1 MEDTLAE
8 DLPSMLTRQSIAE
21 NHLEKADL
29 LLYAAPLQG
38 YTEAEWRHYHA
49 EMFGGVDAYYIPFM
63 RVEKGSVRNKDMRE
77 ITSPL
82 NPAAIPTV
90 PQVLVHDSGEL
101 RILADA
107 IVAAGHRAI
116 DINMGCPFAPQ
127 VKHGRGSALLASPA
141 VLESLAGEMRERY
154 ADVRFSVK
162 MRLGVTDASQWRD
175 AIGIINAMPLTHV
188 TVHPRTAVQQYEGEL
203 AMEEFAALIEESAH
217 PVVFNG
223 NILSPKDIDSLT
235 QAYPRLQGIMVG
247 RGLLT
252 RPSLFAEWRSGE
264 EWDSTRQLRT
274 VMALHDAIYESYRT
288 RLCGDAQLLSKIKP
302 FWDYHAEAIGH
313 KAAKAIKKATSVQ
326 KYEAAVAT
334 IR

>member
-1 MEDTLAE
+1 M
-8 DLPSMLTRQSIAE
+8 
-21 NHLEKADL
+21 EKADL

-63 RVEKGSVRNKDMRE
+63 RIEKGAVRNKDMRE
-77 ITSPL
+77 ITSQL
-82 NPAAIPTV
+82 NPVAIPTV
-90 PQVLVHDSGEL
+90 PQVLVRDSGEL

-141 VLESLAGEMRERY
+141 VLESLAREMRDRY
-154 ADVRFSVK
+154 PDVRFSVK
-162 MRLGVTDASQWRD
+162 MRLGITDATQWRGVID
-175 AIGIINAMPLTHV
+175 IINDMPLTHL
-188 TVHPRTAVQQYEGEL
+188 TVHPRTASQQYDGEL
-203 AMEEFAALIEESAH
+203 HMAEFAALMEESAH

-223 NILSPKDIDSLT
+223 NILSPEDIDSLT
-235 QAYPRLQGIMVG
+235 QAYPRLHGVMAG

-252 RPSLFAEWRSGE
+252 RPSLMAEWRSGE
-264 EWDSTRQLRT
+264 VWDVTRRLRT

-288 RLCGDAQLLSKIKP
+288 RLCGDAQILSKIKP

-313 KAAKAIKKATSVQ
+313 KAAKAIKKATSVP
-326 KYEAAVAT
+326 KYEAAVAA